1 MRVQGLIFQ
10 IRKAIE
16 ARPEVAFAYLFGSV
30 LDSDDPRDVDIA
42 VCLREEAFVALRTS
56 GRLSLEF
63 VIPLEMELEGVLGRK
78 VDLQVLNQAPLP
90 FRARV
95 VSHGKVAIDN
105 DPIARSDFEYLSRY
119 EYFDF
124 RPRREAYLA
133 EVTGA

>member
-1 MRVQGLIFQ
+1 MRAEGLILK

-16 ARPEVAFAYLFGSV
+16 ARREVAFAYVHGSI

-42 VCLREEAFVALRTS
+42 LYLDEEAFETLRRS
-56 GRLSLEF
+56 GRLSLDF
-63 VIPLEMELEGVLGRK
+63 VIPLEMELEKVLGRR
-78 VDLQVLNQAPLP
+78 VDLQVLNQAPLS

-95 VSHGKVAIDN
+95 VSQWKVVVDS
-105 DPIARSDFEYLSRY
+105 DSTARSDFEYLARY

-133 EVTGA
+133 EVAGS